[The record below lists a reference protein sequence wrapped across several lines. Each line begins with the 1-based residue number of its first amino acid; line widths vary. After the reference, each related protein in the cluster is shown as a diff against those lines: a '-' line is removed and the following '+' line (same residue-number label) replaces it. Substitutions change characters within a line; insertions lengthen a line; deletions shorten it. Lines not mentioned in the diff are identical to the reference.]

1 MTNNLP
7 QSLSVAPTISYPSST
22 DGMMPRR
29 FSYASVAAGN
39 TTASQSNPASTNRP
53 QLVNPNTPAWPN
65 PFGIYPPSQGSPR
78 PHQSMPDSDNMTD
91 GAVNIPETW
100 GRVGNMP
107 SYSSLQFFSDTY
119 GLSNRGDTQNEGF
132 FKPTYLRG
140 SRYIEK
146 LEAAHKAKIA
156 AQRDAH
162 THSSR
167 PGSLSTSSSNV
178 NLHKLAPSHRG
189 MTYEI
194 KEHQPPLEDDG
205 LMQLPSRWADADR
218 SGGLEIA
225 ADGLDI
231 RYQGPVKVHDHEAAA
246 ARADHPMPPQCGLYY
261 YEVTIIANGKE
272 G

>member
-1 MTNNLP
+1 M
-7 QSLSVAPTISYPSST
+7 SSYLS
-22 DGMMPRR
+22 
-29 FSYASVAAGN
+29 
-39 TTASQSNPASTNRP
+39 
-53 QLVNPNTPAWPN
+53 
-65 PFGIYPPSQGSPR
+65 
-78 PHQSMPDSDNMTD
+78 PH
-91 GAVNIPETW
+91 
-100 GRVGNMP
+100 
-107 SYSSLQFFSDTY
+107 LFSDTY
-119 GLSNRGDTQNEGF
+119 GLSNRVNTHSEGF

-162 THSSR
+162 AHSSH
-167 PGSLSTSSSNV
+167 PGSLSTNSSNV
-178 NLHKLAPSHRG
+178 SLHKLAPSHRG

-194 KEHQPPLEDDG
+194 KEHQPLVEDDG
-205 LMQLPSRWADADR
+205 LMQLPSRWADTDR

-231 RYQGPVKVHDHEAAA
+231 RYQGPSKVHDNEAA

-261 YEVTIIANGKE
+261 YEVTIIAKGKE